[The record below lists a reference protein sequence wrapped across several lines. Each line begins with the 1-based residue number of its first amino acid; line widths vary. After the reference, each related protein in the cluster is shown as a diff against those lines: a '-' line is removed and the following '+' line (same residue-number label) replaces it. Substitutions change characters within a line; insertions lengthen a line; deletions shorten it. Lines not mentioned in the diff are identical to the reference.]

1 MDESKTR
8 SWDRHTRLLCAASC
22 SDVCSRA
29 HSRASTASQQRLAQA
44 SVRSSR
50 AVQRTSVFWKQL
62 AAACLLSA
70 VSAASA
76 QAQAGAPAPAPVAAP
91 APVDAPPAP
100 PPPPP
105 PPPPPAPVVAVPPA
119 APPPPPPVAPPPA
132 PAPAWSPVYTGSFF
146 TRYELRQGF
155 DNAGVQRGRFI
166 DGDAFFYRARF
177 GFSTGAIDLGKDI
190 KVGLQFTP
198 QAAGVFGSLASTIA
212 DASLGLHEGYLRAG
226 GKYVRVDA
234 GRFELNYGDALVLGN
249 LDWNEVARSFDGV
262 RSRFSKSPTSAWV
275 DVFATVIKEGRQ
287 QPVPLVKA
295 GDGDQY
301 LLGAYAALGPAI
313 KAGLDLDIY
322 LLSQI
327 WAESQRSGT
336 TSGTYRREGAAQFT
350 IGARAKQKIKAFD
363 YRFEGGIQAGKRGA
377 DLATIPAMP
386 TPMTVTLVKATDVL
400 AYQADLELGIALVRG
415 KAPPAGAPPAAP
427 GTPPPPDRFRVSL
440 EGMYASGNDAKSN
453 NKNEGWD
460 ELYPTAHKFLGLTD
474 AFVLGGQKRTN
485 VASGVLH
492 LTAIPVTNFTL
503 QADGHLFARV
513 EDIAGAAP
521 PATMPPMMALQKKG
535 YAGSE
540 VDIGA
545 VYQIAKGLKARA
557 LYGVFMPSSDFYPTA
572 ATTVASGRGKD
583 ADPVHYLEV
592 ELRYDL

>member
-1 MDESKTR
+1 M
-8 SWDRHTRLLCAASC
+8 
-22 SDVCSRA
+22 
-29 HSRASTASQQRLAQA
+29 
-44 SVRSSR
+44 
-50 AVQRTSVFWKQL
+50 
-62 AAACLLSA
+62 
-70 VSAASA
+70 
-76 QAQAGAPAPAPVAAP
+76 
-91 APVDAPPAP
+91 
-100 PPPPP
+100 
-105 PPPPPAPVVAVPPA
+105 
-119 APPPPPPVAPPPA
+119 
-132 PAPAWSPVYTGSFF
+132 YTGSFF
-146 TRYELRQGF
+146 SRYELRQGF

-177 GFSTGAIDLGKDI
+177 GIGTGPIDLGRDI
-190 KVGLQFTP
+190 KVALQFTP
-198 QAAGVFGSLASTIA
+198 QAAGVFGSLSSTIA

-249 LDWNEVARSFDGV
+249 LDWNEVGRSFDGF
-262 RSRFSKSPTSAWV
+262 RSRVSTSPTSAWL
-275 DVFATVIKEGRQ
+275 DIFATVIKEGRQ

-295 GDGDQY
+295 IDGDQY

-313 KAGLDLDIY
+313 KPGLDLDFY

-327 WAESQRSGT
+327 WGDSQKSGT
-336 TSGTYRREGAAQFT
+336 TTGTYRREGAAQFT

-363 YRFEGGIQAGKRGA
+363 YRFEGGIQAGKRSG
-377 DLATIPAMP
+377 DLAAIAAMP
-386 TPMTVTLVKATDVL
+386 TPMTMTVVKSTKVL
-400 AYQADLELGIALVRG
+400 AYQADLELGLALVRA
-415 KAPPAGAPPAAP
+415 KAPAPGAAAPAP
-427 GTPPPPDRFRVSL
+427 GTPPAPDRFRVSL
-440 EGMYASGNDAKSN
+440 EGLYASGNDAKSTD
-453 NKNEGWD
+453 KNEGWD
-460 ELYPTAHKFLGLTD
+460 ELYPTAHKWLGLTD

-513 EDIAGAAP
+513 EDTAGAAP
-521 PATMPPMMALQKKG
+521 APAMPPMMALQKKG
-535 YAGSE
+535 FAGSE

-572 ATTVASGRGKD
+572 AATVAGVKGKD
-583 ADPVHYLEV
+583 PNPVHYLEV